1 MTLVFFFV
9 ASRMLPYVPT
19 ILAST
24 LVLFLGTELTI
35 EGVWE
40 AAKSLSFTEWLVTV
54 ATLVACTILGFA
66 PGFGVG
72 IGAAALNYIFL
83 RLIDRVSSA

>member
-1 MTLVFFFV
+1 MVFFFV

-24 LVLFLGTELTI
+24 LVLFLGIELTI

-40 AAKSLSFTEWLVTV
+40 AAKSLNFTEWLVTV
-54 ATLVACTILGFA
+54 ATLVACTFRGFA
-66 PGFGVG
+66 QGFGVG
-72 IGAAALNYIFL
+72 IGTAALNYLFL
-83 RLIDRVSSA
+83 KLIDRVSSA